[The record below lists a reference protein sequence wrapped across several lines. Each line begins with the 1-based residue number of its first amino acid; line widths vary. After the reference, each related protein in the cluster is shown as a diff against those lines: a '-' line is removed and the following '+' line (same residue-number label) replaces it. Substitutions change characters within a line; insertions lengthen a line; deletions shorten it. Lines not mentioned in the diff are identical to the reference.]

1 MMPSKSW
8 VLLLLLWCFSSTHA
22 NFTFGYTPN
31 AAINGLEWSMTPL
44 YLGSHG
50 IGGMDISGVIYTYNP
65 IKLLEDDFVVTV
77 ENDKVGGGFVFQD
90 TEDWSQKYPI
100 RIKKVIPLA
109 YTPIAVFGDG
119 RIRTT
124 GTGTLEDASV
134 VYIYRFD
141 ACFDPQSDPNCPGYK
156 KPPPPKLPDLPDY
169 DALQDEAV
177 KLAQKETDRE
187 LLEEEEAKEEE
198 EEEDEEEEMEMLLAT
213 TENALAIANGI
224 SQSILMATINQATNI
239 NSYYVAQIPGKIY
252 RESIVLQDK
261 DIVDNR
267 RAFRSLGQDK
277 LMNQMIEEQYK

>member
-1 MMPSKSW
+1 MIRFSALW
-8 VLLLLLWCFSSTHA
+8 VLLLLPLSSFSYS
-22 NFTFGYTPN
+22 FGYTPN
-31 AAINGLEWSMTPL
+31 AALNGLEWSMNPT
-44 YLGSHG
+44 YIGANA

-141 ACFDPQSDPNCPGYK
+141 HCFDPQIDPSCPGYK
-156 KPPPPKLPDLPDY
+156 KPEPPKLPDLPDY
-169 DALQDEAV
+169 DALQDESV

>member
-1 MMPSKSW
+1 MNP
-8 VLLLLLWCFSSTHA
+8 TYIGA
-22 NFTFGYTPN
+22 N
-31 AAINGLEWSMTPL
+31 A
-44 YLGSHG
+44 

-90 TEDWSQKYPI
+90 TEDWSGKYPI

-119 RIRTT
+119 RIRTS
-124 GTGTLEDASV
+124 GTGTIEDASV
-134 VYIYRFD
+134 MYIYRFD
-141 ACFDPQSDPNCPGYK
+141 PCFDPQSDPNCPGYVK
-156 KPPPPKLPDLPDY
+156 PKPPPLPEVPDY
-169 DALQDEAV
+169 DALQDESVAI
-177 KLAQKETDRE
+177 AQKETDRE
-187 LLEEEEAKEEE
+187 LLEDEEAKEEE

>member
-1 MMPSKSW
+1 MIRFSALW
-8 VLLLLLWCFSSTHA
+8 VLLLLPLSSFSYS
-22 NFTFGYTPN
+22 FGYTPN
-31 AAINGLEWSMTPL
+31 AALNGLEWSMNPT
-44 YLGSHG
+44 YIGANA

-90 TEDWSQKYPI
+90 TEDWSGKYPI
-100 RIKKVIPLA
+100 RIKKVIPFA

-119 RIRTT
+119 RIRTS
-124 GTGTLEDASV
+124 GTGTIEDASV
-134 VYIYRFD
+134 MYIYRFD
-141 ACFDPQSDPNCPGYK
+141 PCFDPQSDPNCPGYVK
-156 KPPPPKLPDLPDY
+156 PKPPPLPEVPDY
-169 DALQDEAV
+169 DALQDESVAI
-177 KLAQKETDRE
+177 AQKETDRE
-187 LLEEEEAKEEE
+187 LLEDEEAKE

>member
-1 MMPSKSW
+1 MIRFSALW
-8 VLLLLLWCFSSTHA
+8 VLLLLPLSSFSYS
-22 NFTFGYTPN
+22 FGYTPN
-31 AAINGLEWSMTPL
+31 AALNGLEWSMNPT
-44 YLGSHG
+44 YIGVNA

-141 ACFDPQSDPNCPGYK
+141 HCFDPQIDPSCPGYK
-156 KPPPPKLPDLPDY
+156 KPEPPKLPDLPDY
-169 DALQDEAV
+169 DALQDESV